1 MAVRNQNAISKG
13 STEFGDAYC
22 QASKSRSKTRLIRE
36 KEQSDNLKQVGT
48 SGWVNMAWA
57 TIVPLFEQHLQ

>member
-48 SGWVNMAWA
+48 SG
-57 TIVPLFEQHLQ
+57 